1 MKDELDAKF
10 QVSSAARATGDLWR
24 RGEAYLEQSR
34 ADLKTARGLV
44 RDQQYLNGA
53 YLCFQAAVN
62 ALTSVCFFNGV
73 ARVPNHGALALLAAC
88 TEADPSFSA
97 PEEACAELEAVQ
109 GQNPYGSE
117 RDEAEEKR
125 LARACQAHGRAVV
138 KAAELYFKK
147 KKKKNNRT
155 RLKQA

>member
-1 MKDELDAKF
+1 MSGESDTKTPPP
-10 QVSSAARATGDLWR
+10 AAGRATGDLWR

-34 ADLKTARGLV
+34 ADLKSARGQV
-44 RDQQYLNGA
+44 RDRQYLSGA
-53 YLCFQAAVN
+53 YLCLQAALN

-88 TEADPSFSA
+88 KEADPVFSA

-109 GQNPYGSE
+109 GRSPYGSE
-117 RDEAEEKR
+117 RDEAEEKE

-138 KAAELYFKK
+138 KAAERYL
-147 KKKKNNRT
+147 KKNRA
-155 RLKQA
+155 RLKQG

>member
-1 MKDELDAKF
+1 MNDVPEGKSQD
-10 QVSSAARATGDLWR
+10 SAAAQATGDLWR

-34 ADLKTARGLV
+34 ADLKTARRLAKEGRHL
-44 RDQQYLNGA
+44 DGA

-73 ARVPNHGALALLAAC
+73 ARVPNHSALALLATC
-88 TEADPSFSA
+88 TEADPLFAA

-109 GQNPYGSE
+109 GLNPYGTG

-147 KKKKNNRT
+147 INKKKRA
-155 RLKQA
+155 RLQQD

>member
-1 MKDELDAKF
+1 MNDELDSKF
-10 QVSSAARATGDLWR
+10 SLPAAARATGDLWR

-34 ADLKTARGLV
+34 ADLKIARRQV
-44 RDQQYLNGA
+44 VDRQYLSGA

-73 ARVPNHGALALLAAC
+73 ARVPNHSALALLAAC
-88 TEADPSFSA
+88 AEADPLFSA

-109 GQNPYGSE
+109 GRNPYGTG
-117 RDEAEEKR
+117 RDEAEEKK

-138 KAAELYFKK
+138 KAAEMYL
-147 KKKKNNRT
+147 KKNRV
-155 RLKQA
+155 RLKHG